1 MDEDGGGEG
10 GTVDEDGG
18 VDKDGGGE
26 GGSVDED
33 GCLAREIRHP
43 SLLCGESGINVW
55 VEKGI
60 IEPEEVV
67 DVVPGV
73 GESDG
78 VVQEEEQEQEGG
90 ETKPVPLKAHC
101 IASLSQRRPCKFSIQ
116 PANALCSS
124 CNGESGLGIFHF
136 KENVTFTFNF

>member
-1 MDEDGGGEG
+1 M
-10 GTVDEDGG
+10 
-18 VDKDGGGE
+18 
-26 GGSVDED
+26 
-33 GCLAREIRHP
+33 
-43 SLLCGESGINVW
+43 
-55 VEKGI
+55 
-60 IEPEEVV
+60 

-101 IASLSQRRPCKFSIQ
+101 IASLSQRRPCKFYSSIMASIQ

-136 KENVTFTFNF
+136 